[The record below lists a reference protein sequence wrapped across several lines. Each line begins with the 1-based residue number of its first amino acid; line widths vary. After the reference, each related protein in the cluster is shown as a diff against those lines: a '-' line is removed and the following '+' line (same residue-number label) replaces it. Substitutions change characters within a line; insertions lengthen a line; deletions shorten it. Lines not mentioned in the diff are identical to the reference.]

1 MESEKFG
8 NSHNNNELNQEMSV
22 DAKTCEWKFEEDVTE
37 LQNTYWLPRRKEQL
51 SMQKP
56 SSHYLSQL
64 IKVNTIS
71 DGTNGNHVT
80 PARTQGEGCRITSE
94 LLLPKMHN
102 LNLIVRRYWPN
113 PNRGMLYKIAGL
125 LSSTLSRS
133 RGTWMVRSGKRLTL
147 AQVMTSQFV
156 GSSPALGSCADSS
169 GPGAYFRF
177 CVSLSLCLA
186 SPPLK
191 SK

>member
-1 MESEKFG
+1 MTKLFVTIKCQLKHMEGMMESEKFG

-37 LQNTYWLPRRKEQL
+37 LQNSYWLPRRKEQL

-102 LNLIVRRYWPN
+102 LHVLMWKHRQIQNEAYSFGLTQWWVTFC
-113 PNRGMLYKIAGL
+113 LY
-125 LSSTLSRS
+125 
-133 RGTWMVRSGKRLTL
+133 
-147 AQVMTSQFV
+147 
-156 GSSPALGSCADSS
+156 
-169 GPGAYFRF
+169 
-177 CVSLSLCLA
+177 
-186 SPPLK
+186 
-191 SK
+191 